1 MVLGTRDWKDE
12 MNEATVTHNWTA
24 YAKIDPDRDIEN
36 IPGLN
41 VKNDEVYGPWDAV
54 EVYLQRGNEKFVRP
68 KDVRSIPNL
77 ATVLD
82 ELRPFQQRGVA
93 WILNM
98 WKHVGSALLA
108 DEMGLGKTAQ
118 VITAASIV
126 SLSNHLVVCPRSV
139 ALTWEKELGKWGAK
153 NPKVLIIRT
162 REEAAAHSA
171 STFGCWTIISYEL
184 LPYLASHS
192 YTTVIIDEAH
202 NFAGRKAKR
211 GKRLEHFCALAEN
224 RIGITGTPIWSR
236 PRDYWM
242 LFRVLFGSTFGN
254 SFDFDLAYCGGQ
266 LNEHGGLDNKGA
278 TRIPELKFRTRFYQ
292 LRRMKKNVASE
303 MPELTRV
310 VRWLDADVK
319 ATAAMK
325 SAYLHRNKGAQ
336 YRALAA
342 TLEAKMI
349 PAMEAAA
356 DAKQFLLFTWQKKH
370 AIFMQQQLETNGT
383 PCVLITGDV
392 SPKKRNA
399 LIALAAKQKHG
410 IVCTID
416 TLKEGVDGLQ
426 HVASVAIFHALD
438 FVPLKLLQAEKRL
451 DRLGQL
457 SPVTIIYLC
466 LRESMDE
473 WVNETVVQKLAQWE
487 GLVQG
492 SETSLK
498 KGLQGRKGT
507 QTEADLET
515 EVLKS
520 IYLAQKKAA

>member
-1 MVLGTRDWKDE
+1 MT
-12 MNEATVTHNWTA
+12 EAIVAHNWSATA
-24 YAKIDPDRDIEN
+24 PLDPDRDIEN

-41 VKNDEVYGPWDAV
+41 SDGSKVYGPWDAV
-54 EVYLQRGNEKFVRP
+54 EVYLQRGSAKFVRP
-68 KDVRSIPNL
+68 KDVRTIPNL

-82 ELRPFQQRGVA
+82 ELRPFQQRGVS

-126 SLSNHLVVCPRSV
+126 SLHNHLVVCPRSV
-139 ALTWEKELGKWGAK
+139 CMTWEREIAKWGAK
-153 NPKVLIIRT
+153 NPKVQILRT
-162 REEAAAHSA
+162 RDEAATARPSRA
-171 STFGCWTIISYEL
+171 SWTIISYEL

-254 SFDFDLAYCGGQ
+254 SFDFDIAYCGGQ
-266 LNEHGGLDNKGA
+266 LNEHGGLDNKSA

-303 MPELTRV
+303 MPELTRT
-310 VRWLDADVK
+310 VRWLDADPK

-370 AIFMQQQLETNGT
+370 AQYMQQELEKNGT
-383 PCVLITGDV
+383 PCHLITGDV

-399 LIALAAKQKHG
+399 LIALAAKQRHG

-451 DRLGQL
+451 DRLGQK

-498 KGLQGRKGT
+498 KGLQGRKGN